1 MGTGDAMGT
10 AAGGAMGRSCTF
22 ACPIEPH
29 GETMQGVAHDGT
41 QQALHQAD
49 QGPRRKVATRRRSRL
64 FMMLCRALRL
74 FNTLLTRLR

>member
-10 AAGGAMGRSCTF
+10 AAGSAMGRSCTF

-49 QGPRRKVATRRRSRL
+49 QGPRRRSGY
-64 FMMLCRALRL
+64 
-74 FNTLLTRLR
+74 

>member
-10 AAGGAMGRSCTF
+10 AAGGAMGGSCTF

-29 GETMQGVAHDGT
+29 GKTMQGDVHDGM
-41 QQALHQAD
+41 QRALHQAD
-49 QGPRRKVATRRRSRL
+49 QGPRRKVVTRRRNRL

-74 FNTLLTRLR
+74 FNTLLTRY